1 MALIAKISSA
11 LFPLIASLRHFLLR
25 ERWRQLIFRGASTV
39 FGNDKISLLL
49 LMTEG
54 SSARLLQRL
63 LLRLLLHRLA
73 GRALHH
79 VVPTAAAI
87 LVVRRGLEV
96 VVWLSKLVT
105 IFLLMSASQILQI
118 RRAGFLFAAEQ
129 LTV

>member
-11 LFPLIASLRHFLLR
+11 LFPLIASLRHLLLR

-73 GRALHH
+73 GSALHH